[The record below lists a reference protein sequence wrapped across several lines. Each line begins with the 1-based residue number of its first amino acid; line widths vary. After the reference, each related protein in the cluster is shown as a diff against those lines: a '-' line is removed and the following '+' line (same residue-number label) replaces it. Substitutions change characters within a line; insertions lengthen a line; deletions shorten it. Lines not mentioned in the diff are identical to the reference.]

1 MYQAKGTAPI
11 FNVDRAVAPLPA
23 SYVIEVALKLENE
36 VKVPTPPLTFTTYLS
51 LSSSIQELLSKSL
64 MIDVSLLYSILS
76 DIKVWRSVSS
86 KGAGFAF
93 KGTNVLFRA
102 DRRWLAAMVSPF
114 VLLAEVPLGLISE
127 SQLEQSSSITA
138 ETLLAMKPSRFE
150 LIEDTITESLMSLL
164 NVALSE
170 FHYNT
175 VALKLSPKARES
187 LIEYLLLTLSASVD
201 PNILIS
207 YSNECKLS
215 LLAST
220 ILPVIPGI
228 AIYSLPLTLHP
239 CAREEI
245 NSINMLNLLFSIHSH
260 YMLPR
265 VFENHIKFLVEGS
278 SAQELSAPLFLKYKL
293 ISALVSLSAVNASL
307 LFMPLFFSPALRS
320 LVAEALLPLEFRIVS
335 IYHSSFNTIL
345 LIKSLIMTEL
355 KSPNTFEV
363 LVDFLVSPSWQMK
376 STFTFK
382 VMLAPSFASLSSIKA
397 LSDLALGILMR
408 SASINEIIGTVLIEL
423 RPRPQ
428 FSFSSNFVTELLL
441 HLTSSLPLPQA
452 VLPQGG
458 LFFTD
463 IVRIYKYL
471 IDLQQ

>member
-11 FNVDRAVAPLPA
+11 FNVDRAPLKST
-23 SYVIEVALKLENE
+23 SYVVEVALNLGKEI
-36 VKVPTPPLTFTTYLS
+36 KIPTPPLTFTTYLS
-51 LSSSIQELLSKSL
+51 LGSSIQELLSKSL

-102 DRRWLAAMVSPF
+102 DRRWLAAVSPF

-127 SQLEQSSSITA
+127 LQLGQSGPITA
-138 ETLLAMKPSRFE
+138 EALLAMKSSGFALIESAITEE
-150 LIEDTITESLMSLL
+150 LISLL
-164 NVALSE
+164 NAALSE

-207 YSNECKLS
+207 YSNERKLS
-215 LLAST
+215 LLASAV
-220 ILPVIPGI
+220 LPVIPGI
-228 AIYSLPLTLHP
+228 AIYSLPLTLHSY
-239 CAREEI
+239 AREEI

-265 VFENHIKFLVEGS
+265 VFENHIKFSVEGS
-278 SAQELSAPLFLKYKL
+278 SAQELSTSLFLKHKL

-307 LFMPLFFSPALRS
+307 LFMSLFLSPAFRL
-320 LVAEALLPLEFRIVS
+320 LVAEAILPFEFGVVS
-335 IYHSSFNTIL
+335 IHHSSFNTLL

-355 KSPNTFEV
+355 ETPNIFEV
-363 LVDFLVSPSWQMK
+363 LVNFLASPSWQTQ
-376 STFTFK
+376 STFTFNM
-382 VMLAPSFASLSSIKA
+382 MLVSSFASLSSIRA
-397 LSDLALGILMR
+397 LSSLTLGILMR

-423 RPRPQ
+423 HPRPQ
-428 FSFSSNFVTELLL
+428 FSFSSNFITELLL

-452 VLPQGG
+452 VLPQGA

>member
-11 FNVDRAVAPLPA
+11 FNVDRVPLPST
-23 SYVIEVALKLENE
+23 SYVIEVALKLGKEI
-36 VKVPTPPLTFTTYLS
+36 KVPTPPLTFTTYLS
-51 LSSSIQELLSKSL
+51 LDFSIQGLLSKSL

-102 DRRWLAAMVSPF
+102 DRRWLAAVASPF
-114 VLLAEVPLGLISE
+114 ALLAEVPLGLISE
-127 SQLEQSSSITA
+127 LQLGQGGPITA
-138 ETLLAMKPSRFE
+138 ETLLAMKSSSFALIESAITEE
-150 LIEDTITESLMSLL
+150 LISLL
-164 NVALSE
+164 NAALSE

-175 VALKLSPKARES
+175 VALKLSSKARES

-215 LLAST
+215 LLASAV
-220 ILPVIPGI
+220 LPVIPGI
-228 AIYSLPLTLHP
+228 AIYSLPLTLHSY
-239 CAREEI
+239 AREEI

-265 VFENHIKFLVEGS
+265 VFENHIKFSVEGG
-278 SAQELSAPLFLKYKL
+278 SAQELSTSLFLKHKL

-307 LFMPLFFSPALRS
+307 LFMPLFLSPAFRL
-320 LVAEALLPLEFRIVS
+320 LVAETILPFEFGVVS
-335 IYHSSFNTIL
+335 IHHSSFNTLL

-355 KSPNTFEV
+355 ETPNTFEV
-363 LVDFLVSPSWQMK
+363 LVNFLASPSWQIQ
-376 STFTFK
+376 STFTFNM
-382 VMLAPSFASLSSIKA
+382 MLVSSFASLASIRVLSS
-397 LSDLALGILMR
+397 LALGILMR
-408 SASINEIIGTVLIEL
+408 SASINEIIGTVLMEL
-423 RPRPQ
+423 HPRPQ
-428 FSFSSNFVTELLL
+428 FSFSSDFITELLL
-441 HLTSSLPLPQA
+441 HLTSSLPLPQV

-463 IVRIYKYL
+463 MIRIYKYL